1 VAKDQYMKN
10 AMPSGQAPISRV
22 IRSRQ
27 ATRASYDRLSGWY
40 DLLSGASERA
50 LIVQGLQYL
59 DTQEGEKV
67 LEIGPGTGYALAQ
80 LARSAGTSG
89 KACGVDLSGRMCL
102 RARVRLAAASGC
114 PKTLLSCADA
124 VFLPLPTGVMD
135 AIFMAFTLEL
145 FDTPEIPQ
153 VLAECRRV
161 LKPGGRL
168 GVVVMSMSDGKP
180 SLVLRLYE
188 WAHHAMPNTVD
199 CRPIL
204 AEEALQQAGFEI
216 ASVCIRSL
224 WGLPVK
230 VMIAGKQV

>member
-1 VAKDQYMKN
+1 M
-10 AMPSGQAPISRV
+10 MSGPAPISRV
-22 IRSRQ
+22 NRSRQ
-27 ATRASYDRLSGWY
+27 AARASYDRLSGWY

-50 LIVQGLQYL
+50 LIDQGLQCL
-59 DTQEGEKV
+59 DIQEGEKV

-80 LARSAGTSG
+80 LARSAGTNG
-89 KACGVDLSGRMCL
+89 KVWGVDLSGRMCL
-102 RARVRLAAASGC
+102 RAKARLAAASGC
-114 PKTLLSCADA
+114 PETLLSCADA
-124 VFLPLPTGVMD
+124 VFLPLPAGVMD

-153 VLAECRRV
+153 VLAECRRM

-168 GVVVMSMSDGKP
+168 GVAVMSMPDGKP
-180 SLVLRLYE
+180 NLMLRLYE

-204 AEEALQQAGFEI
+204 AEEALQQAGFQI
-216 ASVCIRSL
+216 TRASAHSL

-230 VMIAGKQV
+230 VIIAGMQV